1 VGRGASIGIMHAV
14 ALRDVLRATP
24 PAGDPAAL
32 AEAFA
37 AATAATVEP
46 YVEDTLS
53 FDRHRLAE
61 IDATIAGVP
70 YETEDPG
77 WHRIEALR
85 VGAMADP
92 VLLRAYCDVRLVL
105 ARVDEVWE
113 APEVAERASRLGDPA
128 PAPGPDREEL
138 VAIVA
143 G

>member
-1 VGRGASIGIMHAV
+1 
-14 ALRDVLRATP
+14 
-24 PAGDPAAL
+24 L